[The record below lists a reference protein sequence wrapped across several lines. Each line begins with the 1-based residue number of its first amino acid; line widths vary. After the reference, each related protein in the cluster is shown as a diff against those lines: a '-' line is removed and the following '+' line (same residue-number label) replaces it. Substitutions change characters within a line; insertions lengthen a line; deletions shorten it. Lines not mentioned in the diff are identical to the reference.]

1 MHAVN
6 LRFGSFVDF
15 GLGATLASRTVD
27 GDGVHSVVRLTAS
40 NLSAVAVT
48 PVIASTGGCLMG
60 RLKRVVAGACTM
72 PEYPSCSNFVSW
84 PSIAPGAAAQCDIET
99 TIALS
104 DHAPEFGMQISELTD
119 STTGAWFFTLETIV
133 PLPLTFATVDVNG
146 FGLSG
151 SWADPATASQ
161 GVVMNVVPDFYGAGH
176 ALMFGGW
183 FTYDI
188 TPNGGQ
194 RWYTLQGN
202 VSGMEAGVDIYRTE
216 GGALDSS
223 QATTTTR
230 VGSAQVEFA
239 DCSHGQLRYAF
250 DDGRRGN
257 IPLNRLLPNV
267 LCAAGGTF
275 VPPPAAS
282 YALTGTWADMS
293 NSGQGFVLDVDPAHN
308 ILFGGWYTFASAGL
322 MTPSAGQRWYTL
334 QGTLDPTAVHGSG
347 IAIYNSSG
355 GLFDATGQTS
365 TLPVG
370 SADITLQTCTRA
382 TLTYHFTSGE
392 NAGSS
397 ATMELTRLGAPL
409 PFCVM

>member
-1 MHAVN
+1 
-6 LRFGSFVDF
+6 
-15 GLGATLASRTVD
+15 
-27 GDGVHSVVRLTAS
+27 
-40 NLSAVAVT
+40 
-48 PVIASTGGCLMG
+48 
-60 RLKRVVAGACTM
+60 M
-72 PEYPSCSNFVSW
+72 PEYPSCENFVSW
-84 PSIAPGAAAQCDIET
+84 PSIPSGTTAQCDIET

-104 DHAPEFGMQISELTD
+104 DHAPEFGMQVSVLAD
-119 STTGAWFFTLETIV
+119 SATGAWFFAPTTIV
-133 PLPLTFATVDVNG
+133 PLPLTFAIVDVNG

-161 GVVMNVVPDFYGAGH
+161 GVVMNVVPDFYGAGR

-183 FTYDI
+183 FTYDV

-202 VSGMEAGVDIYRTE
+202 VSGLTGDVSIYRTD

-223 QATTTTR
+223 QATTTMR
-230 VGSAQVEFA
+230 VGSAQAEFA

-257 IPLNRLLPNV
+257 IPLNRLLPSV
-267 LCAAGGTF
+267 LCAAGG
-275 VPPPAAS
+275 VLLPAPGSS
-282 YALTGTWADMS
+282 YALAGTWADMS

-334 QGTLDPTAVHGSG
+334 QGTLDSAARGNG
-347 IAIYNSSG
+347 IAIYNSTG
-355 GLFDATGQTS
+355 GLFDTAGQTS

-370 SADITLQTCTRA
+370 SADISLQTCTTA

-392 NAGSS
+392 NAGGSG
-397 ATMELTRLGAPL
+397 TMELTRLGAPL
-409 PFCVM
+409 PFCAM